1 MPFHCPY
8 LKRCWLVV
16 VWVWASPAWA
26 HPAGVT
32 VTDLYVGAERVELV
46 YTVPTADLWRIEG
59 GERPESPR
67 EAEHYQARVRDGF
80 RLRNADDE
88 CRVQAAS
95 ANILTN
101 INAYEYRLRFQCPH
115 PLTRL
120 HLTYRLFV
128 DFDRAHRNLARV
140 YVGELGRQV
149 MLHSQRRALTVPVA
163 QLRREQGVELVPLAE
178 KPEPEAVAAS
188 AHRSFF
194 RLGVAHI
201 LSGYDHLLFLAGLLL
216 LAQRLRTAAIWVT
229 AFTVAHS
236 ITLSLAVLGVIN
248 LPAVITESLIALSV
262 AWVGA
267 LNLVRL
273 HVDAGGAGLRRM
285 PRVPVDSGALVWRRW
300 WLTFG
305 FGLIHGLGFAAILR
319 EAGLAESNRIASL
332 AWFNLGVE
340 AGQLAVVVLV
350 YPVLRWCARWAG
362 YSVGVSVASVG
373 LVLAGLGWFFA
384 RVLVG

>member
-1 MPFHCPY
+1 M
-8 LKRCWLVV
+8 
-16 VWVWASPAWA
+16 SSAWA
-26 HPAGVT
+26 HPSGVT
-32 VTDLYVGAERVELV
+32 VTDLYIGAERVELV

-59 GERPESPR
+59 GEQPDNPR
-67 EAEHYQARVRDGF
+67 AASHYQTPVRQGF
-80 RLRNADDE
+80 QLRNAADE
-88 CRVQAAS
+88 CD
-95 ANILTN
+95 LTAVRAETLAE
-101 INAYEYRLRFQCPH
+101 IDSYEYRLRFQCPR

-120 HLTYRLFV
+120 HLTYQLFV
-128 DFDRAHRNLARV
+128 SFDRAHRNLVRV
-140 YVGELGRQV
+140 YIGNLGRQV
-149 MLHSQRRALTVPVA
+149 MLHSKRRELTIPVE
-163 QLRREQGVELVPLAE
+163 QVRREQGVELVSLAE

-188 AHRSFF
+188 GHRSFF
-194 RLGVAHI
+194 RLGVEHI
-201 LSGYDHLLFLAGLLL
+201 LGGYDHLLFLAGLLL

-273 HVDAGGAGLRRM
+273 HVDAGGAGWRRM

-305 FGLIHGLGFAAILR
+305 FGLIHGLGFAAVLR

-332 AWFNLGVE
+332 AWFNVGVE

-373 LVLAGLGWFFA
+373 LVLVGLGWFFG